1 MVKPKSPVKTIFRQR
16 FYFLSET
23 LIVLLGIVLF
33 LLIPLTLDLFI
44 GLNDLAKGVLYYL
57 MKALLLVLAIPILFY
72 VSNFALESKRKTII
86 SSEDISPTKNFL
98 NLFKISKTNFKYQ
111 ILYGLL
117 LLFLVFIPLDFLT
130 YFFIPDTLEFTAN
143 LLIHNVYNSYLLQ
156 SYSFFLASVII
167 IQISVAIYE
176 ESFVRGFLSNRGSDY
191 VPKTSAVII
200 SSFYFGLGHF
210 AYILSGIEV
219 PIFFLFLWFVQAFI
233 IGIILALFT
242 LRKRWIFPAI
252 FAHAVNNIITAHSIW
267 NYLQGND
274 FTNLLFYVYIPL
286 LFISLALF
294 IWQFSRIKES
304 IKSGFK
310 ELLTYFKSDK
320 NIKEEPLDTVIRIM
334 LDFLLG
340 LIIFAIGIIIL

>member
-1 MVKPKSPVKTIFRQR
+1 MVKPKSPIKTIFRQR
-16 FYFLSET
+16 IYFLSEI

-33 LLIPLTLDLFI
+33 LLIPLSLNLFI
-44 GLNDLAKGVLYYL
+44 GLNNLAKGLLYYL
-57 MKALLLVLAIPILFY
+57 IKALLLVLAIPILFY
-72 VSNFALESKRKTII
+72 VSNFALESRRKTII
-86 SSEDISPTKNFL
+86 LSGDISPTKNFI

-111 ILYGLL
+111 ILFGLL
-117 LLFLVFIPLDFLT
+117 LLFLVFIPFDFLT
-130 YFFIPDTLEFTAN
+130 YFFFPETFEFYRK
-143 LLIHNVYNSYLLQ
+143 LLTPNVYNSYLLQ
-156 SYSFFLASVII
+156 PYSFFLASVII

-200 SSFYFGLGHF
+200 SSFYWGLGHF
-210 AYILSGIEV
+210 AYILSGVEV
-219 PIFFLFLWFVQAFI
+219 PLSFLFLWFLQAFI

-252 FAHAVNNIITAHSIW
+252 FAHAVNNIITTHSIW

-274 FTNLLFYVYIPL
+274 FTFLTFYLYIPL
-286 LFISLALF
+286 LLISLGLF
-294 IWQFSRIKES
+294 FWQFSRIKES
-304 IKSGFK
+304 IISGLK
-310 ELLTYFKSDK
+310 ELLTYFKRDK
-320 NIKEEPLDTVIRIM
+320 DIKEEPLDVVIRIM